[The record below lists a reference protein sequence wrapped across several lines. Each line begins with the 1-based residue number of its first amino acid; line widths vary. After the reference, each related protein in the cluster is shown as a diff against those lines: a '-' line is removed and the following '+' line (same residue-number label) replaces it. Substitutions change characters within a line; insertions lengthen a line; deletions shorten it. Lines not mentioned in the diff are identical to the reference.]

1 MSGISLNGGLERPLC
16 EAVKLKPG
24 LPWRPQN
31 VGDARAIGYLSRRA
45 ANREWNQ
52 PKRKKCV
59 SVNKAERSW
68 RSEEYFDIRHS
79 IQSLEFVQLVF

>member
-24 LPWRPQN
+24 LPWRTQD
-31 VGDARAIGYLSRRA
+31 VRDAKIMGYLPRRA

-59 SVNKAERSW
+59 AVTEAERSW
-68 RSEEYFDIRHS
+68 RSEERF
-79 IQSLEFVQLVF
+79 